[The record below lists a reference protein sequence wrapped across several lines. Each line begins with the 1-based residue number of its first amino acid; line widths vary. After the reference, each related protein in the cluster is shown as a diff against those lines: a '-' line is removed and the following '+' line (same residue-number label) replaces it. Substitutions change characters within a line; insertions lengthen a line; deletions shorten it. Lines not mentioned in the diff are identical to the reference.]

1 MPGTAASRSA
11 DELGDIRMPELKRIY
26 WTRMGLRLAFMAVTL
41 WLFGSAILSLMPQAA
56 LSAGPAPSSATEVL
70 RSMVDDVIAAV
81 TLPAAIAVVLIIAA
95 AAINAQDVR
104 RRDPVRRFT
113 RQQRRAGMARAG
125 GVCEMETG
133 FGRRCSRTA
142 EHGDHFYPWS
152 KGGSTSLQNFVAAC
166 SRCNR
171 AKGARI
177 PSPGQRMRLERR
189 RRTYVPRE
197 GAVAVGERQPLP

>member
-1 MPGTAASRSA
+1 
-11 DELGDIRMPELKRIY
+11 MPELKRIY
-26 WTRMGLRLAFMAVTL
+26 WTRVSLRLAFMAIVV
-41 WLFGSAILSLMPQAA
+41 WLFGSAILSLMPQAD
-56 LSAGPAPSSATEVL
+56 AGAGSGVSTAAGVL
-70 RSMVDDVIAAV
+70 RSMVDRVKTAV
-81 TLPAAIAVVLIIAA
+81 TLPGAFAVVLIIAA
-95 AAINAQDVR
+95 AVINARDVR

-133 FGRRCSRTA
+133 FGRRCSRPA

-177 PSPGQRMRLERR
+177 PSPGQQLRLERR
-189 RRTYVPRE
+189 RRTYVPLE

>member
-1 MPGTAASRSA
+1 
-11 DELGDIRMPELKRIY
+11 
-26 WTRMGLRLAFMAVTL
+26 MAVTL

-81 TLPAAIAVVLIIAA
+81 TLPGAIAVVLVIAA
-95 AAINAQDVR
+95 AVINARDVR

-133 FGRRCSRTA
+133 FGRRCSRGA

-189 RRTYVPRE
+189 RRTYVPPD